1 MQINQGYL
9 NLWKNEQ
16 WAKEFAVFIKRITN
30 GCPKPDVIEIHP
42 PFNDYCT
49 SINRFFDLYQI
60 FEYHIQ
66 EHFGPIKILFENR
79 CGTVYTGGKF
89 LVSNADDV
97 IRFCE
102 YLINKNTSIQMII
115 DYPQLI
121 SGMKMNMNR
130 LDINALLQFNENI
143 KFLREYVG
151 GFHIW
156 GKRKSVN
163 GRWIPHNGDL
173 NTFFSGDKEQKKL
186 FLDSLVCTYDDEIP
200 RYFVPEVN
208 SANDDLVSIVN
219 DLRGAGV
226 IFI

>member
-1 MQINQGYL
+1 MATVPQPAKKSYFFDKGYKDMANTIKGAWSRNGDSIKKYGEHLKDLGDKSLVPKIFLGIVNVLAAIAVVICGSLITAAITLINVLILIVFMAIVYIGFTVIWIVDRLYL
-9 NLWKNEQ
+9 TRKKIFTACHEC
-16 WAKEFAVFIKRITN
+16 KEKSLIPTYI
-30 GCPKPDVIEIHP
+30 CPK
-42 PFNDYCT
+42 
-49 SINRFFDLYQI
+49 
-60 FEYHIQ
+60 
-66 EHFGPIKILFENR
+66 
-79 CGTVYTGGKF
+79 CGAKHTN
-89 LVSNADDV
+89 L
-97 IRFCE
+97 
-102 YLINKNTSIQMII
+102 
-115 DYPQLI
+115 
-121 SGMKMNMNR
+121 
-130 LDINALLQFNENI
+130 
-143 KFLREYVG
+143 
-151 GFHIW
+151 IW